1 MSTLQPMAFDV
12 FSGDEAALM
21 RIGERADD
29 AWAKPMI
36 AAINRNGGLVGG
48 NKDRFLELRFGH
60 ALRKAGINP
69 EYEIAGEGD
78 STLDFGFKSEGKG
91 WSVELMRLYIA
102 QQLNLLVSERAD
114 LLSINHDHA
123 DEFGVPKHGYSDERP
138 SASEIR

>member
-21 RIGERADD
+21 QKIIEERADD

-69 EYEIAGEGD
+69 CCRSRCFAAWPSSSIISTEYTLRASCARIA
-78 STLDFGFKSEGKG
+78 
-91 WSVELMRLYIA
+91 V
-102 QQLNLLVSERAD
+102 
-114 LLSINHDHA
+114 
-123 DEFGVPKHGYSDERP
+123 
-138 SASEIR
+138 